1 MVKNIVAQ
9 TIVSDLIRFRQTFL
23 ALKSLGGKMLFF
35 QNKIILV
42 ETWLFQ
48 IVSKNVLEYQNDSK
62 FVREAKLT

>member
-1 MVKNIVAQ
+1 MVENIVAQ

-23 ALKSLGGKMLFF
+23 TLKSLGGKMLFF